1 MHYINKNWYYFDDQ
15 NANALTGLQEIG
27 DDQYD
32 FDTTNANALTG
43 WQNIKDFWYYFDKQ
57 TAKMLT
63 GWQEIDGQHQYFS
76 WNGKW
81 DSNAV
86 YNTPGQWYH
95 DKEKKLWNYYK
106 GAGRSVLD
114 LAQAEMLTINGK
126 NCYFDWGSKL
136 IQNDKYL
143 YDGHYYYADNNGYMV
158 FDKWVDTN
166 THKVYS
172 RKDKDRGLIP
182 LNASLMYVNKDG
194 TLAGLE
200 VKIIDGNQYHFTIL
214 NLMDA
219 NTIYSV
225 GGKDYYAG
233 QDGITVASQW
243 NGVNHGLNWIYS
255 KADMTL
261 ANSEVC
267 TINGKKYYFDDKDYL
282 LENGTYTADGK
293 TYYAGKDG
301 STVSNQW
308 NKLGVYWIYSKKDGS
323 LAKDEV
329 ITIDGKQYRFDSDC
343 HMLQDSMYYIGS
355 KKYYAGTDGVTAVGK
370 WNHIKGLYWIYSKA
384 DGTLAKD
391 EALTIDHK
399 QYKFDSDA
407 HMLQNAVYSIGSQS
421 YYAGQ
426 DGSAV
431 TNQWNNVAG
440 GYRIYSKADSTL
452 AKSEVL
458 TLGNY
463 TYYFDYDGHLLQN
476 GEYSIGS
483 KRYYV
488 DADGHTVYKTWH
500 TTGDNTRYS
509 KVDGTLANN
518 ELLTIDG
525 KRYCFNSDNDLV
537 RNNRWDIDSKAYYMD
552 KDGVVVTNQW
562 ITINGAK
569 NYAQADGTLLTN
581 TVATINGKKYVFGWN
596 CALVRNDTYRINGI
610 TYATNSDG
618 VVISESV

>member
-1 MHYINKNWYYFDDQ
+1 
-15 NANALTGLQEIG
+15 
-27 DDQYD
+27 
-32 FDTTNANALTG
+32 
-43 WQNIKDFWYYFDKQ
+43 
-57 TAKMLT
+57 
-63 GWQEIDGQHQYFS
+63 
-76 WNGKW
+76 
-81 DSNAV
+81 
-86 YNTPGQWYH
+86 
-95 DKEKKLWNYYK
+95 
-106 GAGRSVLD
+106 
-114 LAQAEMLTINGK
+114 MLTINGK

-569 NYAQADGTLLTN
+569 NYAQADGTLLKSA
-581 TVATINGKKYVFGWN
+581 VAVIGGKKYVFNWN
-596 CALVRNDTYRINGI
+596 CALVRNDTYSIDGI
-610 TYATNSDG
+610 TYTTNADG
-618 VVISESV
+618 VVISES